1 MKTTRRGI
9 NVTISLP
16 FLTSLCHW
24 IPPGGLH
31 YFQVT
36 PQQLSPCPRMHG
48 SIAPSLTSIESKG
61 SGVSFISVWMHNAMA
76 SHIPH
81 SSESLVWWRKSV
93 PIAVVFCHTWGGRFY
108 HNKLCCRLSAGLG
121 KQLKSI
127 KGWKKA
133 PLGKIAELSE
143 EFKCRIK
150 NGKQEGRGIQD
161 GVTDESRA
169 PSEKRRKEG
178 TSGKG
183 FQDAPVFSMGVCG
196 ASIYQT
202 QCGTMISMNITDTLS
217 ILSV

>member
-143 EFKCRIK
+143 EFKSNQEWETRRPW
-150 NGKQEGRGIQD
+150 NTGRSDGRKQSTVRKKKEGRNLWERFSRRTCLFD
-161 GVTDESRA
+161 GRLRSFNL
-169 PSEKRRKEG
+169 PN
-178 TSGKG
+178 
-183 FQDAPVFSMGVCG
+183 
-196 ASIYQT
+196 
-202 QCGTMISMNITDTLS
+202 TMWDDD
-217 ILSV
+217 